1 MIWQQ
6 RLSLE
11 DVSQLSDLVAPRT
24 DLRLVQVVDEDRHR
38 LPDGRP
44 VGAAHPLVHRRLD
57 RLLEDLGGRGG
68 REVALLEESL
78 LWVVAVGEGVQDARL
93 GRSLLPGQE
102 DISAQP

>member
-1 MIWQQ
+1 MSQK
-6 RLSLE
+6 
-11 DVSQLSDLVAPRT
+11 DVSQLSDLVTPRT

-57 RLLEDLGGRGG
+57 RLLEDHRSCGC

-78 LWVVAVGEGVQDARL
+78 LWVVSVGEGVQDARL
-93 GRSLLPGQE
+93 G
-102 DISAQP
+102 